1 MNEAAAAYVVLCP
14 HCQAS
19 VDCREADWC
28 SCLASE
34 RSLVCT
40 ACLRCACSAP
50 AAYKQAF
57 WREAPADLRERQKL
71 EHSAADTWTNPDPA
85 QAARPLVLLLD
96 DEPDIRRIAARLI
109 TALGYGV
116 VVGRNGNEGFELA
129 RRYRPDLVLA
139 DALMPGLDGRE
150 LSLRIK
156 QDPHI
161 AATPVVVM
169 TSLYTASKY
178 RNQAFNAYRVDDY
191 LAKPLELRA
200 LQGVL
205 ERRLGPCGAN

>member
-1 MNEAAAAYVVLCP
+1 MNPPAVAYVVKCP
-14 HCQAS
+14 YCQAPL
-19 VDCREADWC
+19 DCRDADWC

-34 RSLVCT
+34 RSLVCPT
-40 ACLRCACSAP
+40 CLRCACAAP
-50 AAYKQAF
+50 AGYRQAF
-57 WREAPADLRERQKL
+57 WREAPPELRERRKQ
-71 EHSAADTWTNPDPA
+71 EHSVVTAWANPEPHQA
-85 QAARPLVLLLD
+85 QRPLVLLLD
-96 DEPDIRRIAARLI
+96 DEPDIRRIATRLI

-150 LSLRIK
+150 LALRIR
-156 QDPHI
+156 QDLSL

-169 TSLYTASKY
+169 TSVYTAAKY

-191 LAKPLELRA
+191 LAKPLELPALRA
-200 LQGVL
+200 VL
-205 ERRLGPCGAN
+205 ERRLGPSSAN